1 MNIRERLEC
10 ITPLLEL
17 PSHQVTLYDNV
28 RPFALP
34 RACPPLVIKSPHLM
48 QVLGLP
54 PDLARVLYNW
64 ERSSAQAAEHSVER
78 TPVGSAD
85 LWVSYE

>member
-17 PSHQVTLYDNV
+17 PSHQVTLYDTI

-48 QVLGLP
+48 QVFGLP
-54 PDLARVLYNW
+54 PDLARVLYHL
-64 ERSSAQAAEHSVER
+64 ERSSVQVSEHSVER

-85 LWVSYE
+85 V